1 MDRVATAA
9 DVPKPTPRKRTP
21 KRAVAV
27 KTGVA
32 DAAPVKLR
40 GTTRKAMVEAQREL
54 QEQCKAAEQF
64 AGHEEFSASL
74 ARGDVGRK
82 SAMRKWEDENFPYEK
97 PDYALENRRKR
108 QAATDTWIT
117 VVTVFGVIVIIGLMA
132 WWVG

>member
-27 KTGVA
+27 KAGAA

-40 GTTRKAMVEAQREL
+40 GTTRKAMVEAQ
-54 QEQCKAAEQF
+54 KALHEVIERAEKP
-64 AGHEEFSASL
+64 SL
-74 ARGDVGRK
+74 RT
-82 SAMRKWEDENFPYEK
+82 WEDTHFPYDD
-97 PDYALENRRKR
+97 PDYVAENKRNR

-117 VVTVFGVIVIIGLMA
+117 IATVFGVIVIIGLMA